1 MGQCSTLPA
10 EGRGTSTSVAYQDS
24 ADMRQE
30 RHRLKDDG
38 RKESL
43 DFNKLISPEHI
54 VQQEAPKQQAMKRSY
69 SPARNADVTMD
80 SQQQPQTR
88 DPEQHPQDDTDQPE
102 PMEIDSREDA
112 PASVPQPPEAA
123 VRTRCYK
130 LNLDSNVIGLPS
142 SQKQHLW
149 LGPFTET
156 PPQLTYSSSEDS
168 SEGTNNVAVAIRTAQ
183 IFRGITISRDGTIL
197 SQNARATR
205 SNRGNKT
212 KRGEKSRQAA
222 KIDKAKDLVEE
233 TIQTGKA
240 PDSDTPA
247 NMVSLVIVG
256 EYDDMKHLV
265 RDGSK
270 KLRDASELPDEALYS
285 VNKPR
290 ATSQRSSLN
299 GSSSSNAKMRVSPSL
314 VNSQRAA
321 ALRSPDKIQVAALNQ
336 SAPPKLKSHP
346 RDNRSGRREDRTGM
360 RMRLDGCHPGVAAGD
375 GDWSHAWNIW
385 NCGGTGTVSPQQP
398 SSPKDTSSKAVFEG
412 RESAFGVARE
422 GGVTDRA
429 S

>member
-10 EGRGTSTSVAYQDS
+10 EGRTSSTSVAYQDS
-24 ADMRQE
+24 AEQ
-30 RHRLKDDG
+30 RHRLKDEG

-43 DFNKLISPEHI
+43 DFNKLISPEQL
-54 VQQEAPKQQAMKRSY
+54 VDQEAPKQQAMKRSY
-69 SPARNADVTMD
+69 SPSRKLDISFET
-80 SQQQPQTR
+80 QQQPQTR
-88 DPEQHPQDDTDQPE
+88 DPEQPTEETTQPE
-102 PMEIDSREDA
+102 PMEIDSREEA
-112 PASVPQPPEAA
+112 PASIPQPPEIA

-130 LNLDSNVIGLPS
+130 LNLDSMVIGLPS

-149 LGPFTET
+149 LGPFSEP

-168 SEGTNNVAVAIRTAQ
+168 SEGVNTTSVAIRTAQ

-197 SQNARATR
+197 TQNARATR

-233 TIQTGKA
+233 TILTGKA

-270 KLRDASELPDEALYS
+270 KLRDAIDLPDEALFTI
-285 VNKPR
+285 NRPR
-290 ATSQRSSLN
+290 ATSQRSKSASSLN
-299 GSSSSNAKMRVSPSL
+299 GGVSAKKRVSPSL
-314 VNSQRAA
+314 VNSQRTAA
-321 ALRSPDKIQVAALNQ
+321 QRSPEKVQVQASIPQ

-360 RMRLDGCHPGVAAGD
+360 RMRFDSCQPGAVAGD

-385 NCGGTGTVSPQQP
+385 NCGGTGTVSPQQT
-398 SSPKDTSSKAVFEG
+398 SSPKEGTNPVFEG
-412 RESAFGVARE
+412 RDSAFGAARE
-422 GGVTDRA
+422 GGVTNRTT
-429 S
+429 